1 MVEAQPVQDREQ
13 LARVAELLAQ
23 LDRAPVGLAGGRGGE
38 AVRRDVA
45 AAEREPERELP
56 PQAPLCARQVLEP
69 GEGGAELGE
78 GLRERR
84 AGEGAAPGPL
94 VVVDR
99 LLRQPRLAEVVRE
112 QLGLGL
118 GGLREALLE
127 DLRDP
132 ARGAAAGG

>member
-1 MVEAQPVQDREQ
+1 MRQ
-13 LARVAELLAQ
+13 LVA
-23 LDRAPVGLAGGRGGE
+23 D
-38 AVRRDVA
+38 
-45 AAEREPERELP
+45 AEREPERELP

-127 DLRDP
+127 DLRNPRVELLP
-132 ARGAAAGG
+132 AADQQAAVGGVLHQRVLE

>member
-69 GEGGAELGE
+69 GEARIGARPSARAVGAWA
-78 GLRERR
+78 RR
-84 AGEGAAPGPL
+84 
-94 VVVDR
+94 
-99 LLRQPRLAEVVRE
+99 
-112 QLGLGL
+112 
-118 GGLREALLE
+118 
-127 DLRDP
+127 P
-132 ARGAAAGG
+132 ARSW